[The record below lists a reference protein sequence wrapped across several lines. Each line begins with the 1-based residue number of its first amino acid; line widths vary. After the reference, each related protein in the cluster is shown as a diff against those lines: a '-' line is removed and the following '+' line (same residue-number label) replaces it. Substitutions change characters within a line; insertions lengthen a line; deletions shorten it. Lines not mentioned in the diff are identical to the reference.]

1 MKNTVS
7 VLLCEHKLQALEEL
21 RKMRKVI
28 GNLYKGILAFTIA
41 GVLITGW
48 YLCYSSVP
56 SQVRLTTE
64 KEQQVNFKLPAS
76 ASIETTQGKMQA
88 GLYRPLRMVTG
99 ASEATYQMDV
109 KLLGVIPLKS
119 VEIQVIGER
128 NVSAAGFPVGIFL
141 KTKGVMVV
149 GVGSFND
156 IEGTV
161 HEPARNHLAE
171 GDYILSYNGVE
182 VTGKKQFMSLI
193 EENQGAEAV
202 LGVERDGVYLEER
215 LTPAKN
221 QNGEYKMGIWIR
233 DNAQGVGTLTFVDE
247 QGNFGA
253 LGHGITDSDTGELME
268 LGRGSLYDTRIVA
281 VRKGTDGVPGE
292 LTGMI
297 EYDDTNVIGE
307 ITKNTPYGIFG
318 KLDLEKMAENGI
330 NLETREIGFKQDI
343 HLGAA
348 TMISSVNDEV
358 QEYAIEITAIHMGN
372 DGGSKG
378 LELLVTDERLLN
390 LTGGI
395 VQGMSGSPIIQ
406 DGKVVGAVTHVLVNA
421 PEKGYG
427 IFIEEMLQG

>member
-1 MKNTVS
+1 
-7 VLLCEHKLQALEEL
+7 
-21 RKMRKVI
+21 MRKVI
-28 GNLYKGILAFTIA
+28 KNFYKGIIAFALAGA
-41 GVLITGW
+41 LASGW
-48 YLCYSSVP
+48 YVCYDSIP
-56 SQVRLTTE
+56 SQVRLIAE
-64 KEQQVNFKLPAS
+64 REQQMNFKVPAS
-76 ASIETTQGKMQA
+76 ASIETDQGRMET
-88 GLYRPLRMVTG
+88 GLYRPVTMVAG
-99 ASEATYQMDV
+99 ASETTYQMDV
-109 KLLGVIPLKS
+109 KWLGLIPLKS
-119 VEIQVIGER
+119 VEIQVVGER
-128 NVSAAGFPVGIFL
+128 EVSAAGLPIGIFL

-156 IEGTV
+156 RNGAV
-161 HEPARNHLAE
+161 HEPAKSHLAE
-171 GDYILSYNGVE
+171 GDYIVSYNGE
-182 VTGKKQFMSLI
+182 EITGKKQFMNLLL
-193 EENQGAEAV
+193 ENQGTEV
-202 LGVERDGVYLEER
+202 LLGIERDGAYLEER
-215 LTPAKN
+215 VTPAQN

-268 LGRGSLYDTRIVA
+268 LGRGSLYGTKIVA

-297 EYDDTNVIGE
+297 EYDDENVIGE

-318 KLDLEKMAENGI
+318 HLNLEKLAENGI
-330 NLETREIGFKQDI
+330 DLETQQIGLKQDI

-348 TMISSVNDEV
+348 TMISSVNEEMK
-358 QEYAIEITAIHMGN
+358 EYDIEITAIHMGN
-372 DGGSKG
+372 DGGNKG
-378 LELLVTDERLLN
+378 LELLVTDEELLN

-427 IFIEEMLQG
+427 IFIEEMLQE

>member
-1 MKNTVS
+1 
-7 VLLCEHKLQALEEL
+7 
-21 RKMRKVI
+21 MRKVI
-28 GNLYKGILAFTIA
+28 KNFYKGIIAFALAGA
-41 GVLITGW
+41 LAAGW
-48 YLCYSSVP
+48 YVCYDSIP
-56 SQVRLTTE
+56 SQVRLIAE
-64 KEQQVNFKLPAS
+64 REQQMNFKVPAS
-76 ASIETTQGKMQA
+76 ASIETDQGRMET
-88 GLYRPLRMVTG
+88 GLYRPVTMVAG
-99 ASEATYQMDV
+99 ASETTYQMDV
-109 KLLGVIPLKS
+109 KWLGLIPLKS
-119 VEIQVIGER
+119 VEIQVVGER
-128 NVSAAGFPVGIFL
+128 EVSAAGLPIGIFL

-156 IEGTV
+156 RNGAV
-161 HEPARNHLAE
+161 HEPAKSHLAE
-171 GDYILSYNGVE
+171 GDYIVSYNGE
-182 VTGKKQFMSLI
+182 EITGKKQFMSLLS
-193 EENQGAEAV
+193 ENQGTEV
-202 LGVERDGVYLEER
+202 LLGIERDGAYLEER
-215 LTPAKN
+215 VTPAQN

-268 LGRGSLYDTRIVA
+268 LGRGSLYGTKIVA

-297 EYDDTNVIGE
+297 EYDDENVIGE

-318 KLDLEKMAENGI
+318 HLDLEKLAENGI
-330 NLETREIGFKQDI
+330 DLETQQIGLKQDI

-348 TMISSVNDEV
+348 TMISSVNEEMK
-358 QEYAIEITAIHMGN
+358 EYDIEITAIHMGN
-372 DGGSKG
+372 DGGNKG
-378 LELLVTDERLLN
+378 LELLVTDEELLN

-395 VQGMSGSPIIQ
+395 VQGMSGSPILQ

>member
-1 MKNTVS
+1 MRMVIKNF
-7 VLLCEHKLQALEEL
+7 
-21 RKMRKVI
+21 
-28 GNLYKGILAFTIA
+28 YKGVIAFALAGA
-41 GVLITGW
+41 LAAGW
-48 YLCYSSVP
+48 YVCYDSMP
-56 SQVRLTTE
+56 SQVRLIAE
-64 KEQQVNFKLPAS
+64 REQQMNFRVPAS
-76 ASIETTQGKMQA
+76 ASIETDQGRMET
-88 GLYRPLRMVTG
+88 GLYRPVTMVAG

-109 KLLGVIPLKS
+109 KWLGLIPLKS
-119 VEIQVIGER
+119 VEIQVMGER
-128 NVSAAGFPVGIFL
+128 EVSAAGLPIGIFL

-156 IEGTV
+156 INGAV
-161 HEPARNHLAE
+161 REPAKNHLEE
-171 GDYILSYNGVE
+171 GDYIVSYNGE
-182 VTGKKQFMSLI
+182 EITGKQQFMSLLS
-193 EENQGAEAV
+193 ENQGTEV
-202 LGVERDGVYLEER
+202 LLGIDRAGAYLEER
-215 LTPAKN
+215 ITPAQN

-268 LGRGSLYDTRIVA
+268 LGRGSLYGTKIVA

-297 EYDDTNVIGE
+297 EYDDENVIGE
-307 ITKNTPYGIFG
+307 ITKNTSYGIFG
-318 KLDLEKMAENGI
+318 KLNMEKLAEGGI
-330 NLETREIGFKQDI
+330 RLDTQQVGLKQDI

-348 TMISSVNDEV
+348 TMISSINEEMK
-358 QEYAIEITAIHMGN
+358 EYDIEITAIHMGN
-372 DGGSKG
+372 DGGNKG
-378 LELLVTDERLLN
+378 LELLVTDEELLN

-395 VQGMSGSPIIQ
+395 VQGMSGSPILQ